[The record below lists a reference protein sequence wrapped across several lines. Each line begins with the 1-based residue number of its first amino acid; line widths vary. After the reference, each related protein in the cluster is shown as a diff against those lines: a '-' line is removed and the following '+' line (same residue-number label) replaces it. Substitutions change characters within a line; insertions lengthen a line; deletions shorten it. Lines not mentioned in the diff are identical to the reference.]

1 MTTETVLTD
10 AQIFDCFDREC
21 AEMVI
26 NFDADELYPV
36 GRAIERAVLQSPE
49 VQRMREEAAMYR
61 WVRSNWGRIS
71 DIYLENSGLVLK
83 VEIDAENGWHVD
95 ADSLDAAIKA
105 AMGEKE

>member
-36 GRAIERAVLQSPE
+36 GRAVEQAVLQSPE
-49 VQRMREEAAMYR
+49 VQALRKDAEISRWLRDNGLVSFPAVRDWMTIRVVHPMPPDVATFDEGINAAM
-61 WVRSNWGRIS
+61 
-71 DIYLENSGLVLK
+71 
-83 VEIDAENGWHVD
+83 
-95 ADSLDAAIKA
+95 
-105 AMGEKE
+105 EKQQ

>member
-36 GRAIERAVLQSPE
+36 GRAIEQAVLQSEQVQAWKKDAGRYRIAKEAICESPKSFAAGLMSIPE
-49 VQRMREEAAMYR
+49 EHFSSEFLDFGFDAAM
-61 WVRSNWGRIS
+61 
-71 DIYLENSGLVLK
+71 
-83 VEIDAENGWHVD
+83 
-95 ADSLDAAIKA
+95 
-105 AMGEKE
+105 EKQTC